1 MYAYTK
7 ITINLDFNVSK
18 TCQTALE
25 NIILLKPNNIT
36 PIFLFLLT
44 CITIKSKER
53 NHHYRYFC
61 RYEKIYT
68 HTPIIATGK
77 VTLLSSSFVF
87 VSSNF
92 TLPICLPPF
101 VPIFVKNIHVSVCF
115 RSVLLQQAMMGETTF
130 EWFNMT
136 YYLKL
141 TRYGFS
147 NMILHVNMKIKEP

>member
-1 MYAYTK
+1 MSLEIYFSRDSFDK
-7 ITINLDFNVSK
+7 IMGCRACSNEKTAIYFVFNASK
-18 TCQTALE
+18 TCQTVLRRCNSIKAIQHKL
-25 NIILLKPNNIT
+25 PS
-36 PIFLFLLT
+36 FFSLLT
-44 CITIKSKER
+44 SITIKSKER

-77 VTLLSSSFVF
+77 VTFLSSSFVF

-101 VPIFVKNIHVSVCF
+101 VPIFVENIHVSVCF

-130 EWFNMT
+130 E
-136 YYLKL
+136 
-141 TRYGFS
+141 
-147 NMILHVNMKIKEP
+147 